1 MRILAGFLAAVFS
14 GLVAGAAA
22 ANDSTAVMEAGGLRL
37 TRDAPVGILSERL
50 YLSVDRVEVDYRFRS
65 ASDRDERTL
74 VAFPLPEFDFAW
86 LGPEIMGGRGET
98 VAGRVGFRVQVDG
111 REITPMLE
119 LRALRN
125 GVDVTDALTRAGIPL
140 GSLDYDA
147 VTGRLSALDPATR
160 AQLTALDLVEFW
172 GPDEAV
178 PLWTVKATYYWPQV
192 FPAGREVAI
201 RHSYTPIPGAFFV
214 TDPELR
220 EIEPEAYCM
229 TEAERAGVRNRIDRS
244 GAGAVL
250 VHDLHYVLS
259 TGANWQGPIG
269 SFHLVVDKG
278 DPSAM
283 VSLCFDGLQKTGPTL
298 FEATRRNFE
307 PDRDLQILFF
317 RSIE

>member
-1 MRILAGFLAAVFS
+1 MRILAGFLAAAFS
-14 GLVAGAAA
+14 VVAAGGAL

-37 TRDAPVGILSERL
+37 TRDAPVEILSERL

-86 LGPEIMGGRGET
+86 LGPDIMGGPGET

-125 GVDVTDALTRAGIPL
+125 GVDVTETLARAGIPL
-140 GSLDYDA
+140 GSLDYA
-147 VTGRLSALDPATR
+147 EVTGRLAALDEATR
-160 AQLTALDLVEFW
+160 AQLQAFDLVEVW
-172 GPDEAV
+172 GPEEAV
-178 PLWTVKATYYWPQV
+178 PLWTVKPTYYWPQS

-201 RHSYTPIPGAFFV
+201 HHSYTPIPGAFFV
-214 TDPELR
+214 ADPQLR
-220 EIEPEAYCM
+220 EIEPAAYCM
-229 TEAERAGVRNRIDRS
+229 TEAERAGVRNRIERS

-250 VHDLHYVLS
+250 VHELHYVLS

-269 SFHLVVDKG
+269 TFHLVVDKG

-283 VSLCFDGLQKTGPTL
+283 VSLCFDGLQKTGPTV

-307 PDRDLQILFF
+307 PDRDLQLLFF
-317 RSIE
+317 QSIP